1 MRRMTLTADQR
12 TVPCTADGT
21 SHTSVVATNPG
32 QPRALSSKRKWSE
45 RMKCLFSK
53 LAQVLQAITN
63 FTNTLEC
70 SRLGL
75 DALSQTVER
84 SAELPTEKPFAQS
97 LP

>member
-1 MRRMTLTADQR
+1 
-12 TVPCTADGT
+12 
-21 SHTSVVATNPG
+21 
-32 QPRALSSKRKWSE
+32 
-45 RMKCLFSK
+45 MKCLFSK